1 MSERYSKL
9 FSLSE
14 NLYASGSPVVIAAG
28 ALLKDNQTGK
38 VIAQLKL
45 RNIGNKAIKA
55 ATVSIIPF
63 DTVGNPLGEPIQY
76 QYLDLNAQRDNDFGS
91 KSAISLPDIT
101 TRSFAV
107 SVTEIA
113 FVDNSVWSTTEST
126 WEPLSVPATISSLH
140 GAEFA
145 KQFCLEYGAD
155 CKNFPLSEKDLWHCT
170 CGALNH
176 KEESHCHSC
185 RKAFAAISSY
195 NVDELNAKKN
205 KRLADEKTKA
215 EYEAEQ
221 ARIKAKK
228 NAKKAKKLAIIA
240 ACAVAVLLLITKVII
255 PGLKY
260 SKADKLVEAGQYTE
274 AIKAYEAIDDSEKT
288 KERIG
293 AAYYTYGEELLA
305 EEQFDKAVTQFKN
318 AGEYKDAKDRI
329 DAAYYAYA
337 EDLLSSGNFDQ
348 AVSLFKSLGDYQ
360 DAKERVKA
368 TNYAYAED
376 LVSRGYF
383 DQAVNEFMK
392 LGDYQDA
399 IQKADEVKGKIS
411 GLTIE
416 FIGFTTSKD
425 GPIQID
431 DSLPRS
437 SDYLCY
443 TYYVDGPNPQIGYT
457 LRQRVQFPGEEP
469 KLADWV
475 TENVKAGEY
484 RGSIWEAGYTALNSG
499 TLVVEILIDKTGA
512 VVGRFEIP
520 IK

>member
-1 MSERYSKL
+1 MSERYSRL
-9 FSLSE
+9 FTLPE
-14 NLYASGSPVVIAAG
+14 NLYSIGSPVVIAAG
-28 ALLKDNQTGK
+28 ALLKDNQTGR

-55 ATVSIIPF
+55 AIVSITPF
-63 DTVGNPLGEPIQY
+63 DTVGTPLGEAIQY
-76 QYLDLNAQRDNDFGS
+76 QYLDLNAQRDHDFGS
-91 KSAISLPDIT
+91 KSAISLPDIN
-101 TRSFAV
+101 TRAFAAA
-107 SVTEIA
+107 VTKIA
-113 FVDNSVWSTTEST
+113 FVDNTVWTAAESR
-126 WEPLSVPATISSLH
+126 WESLSVPAAISSIH
-140 GAEFA
+140 GAQFA
-145 KQFCLEYGAD
+145 KQFCMEYGAD
-155 CKNFPLSEKDLWHCT
+155 CKVLPLREKDLWHCT
-170 CGALNH
+170 CGGLNH
-176 KEESHCHSC
+176 QEENLCHAC
-185 RKAFAAISSY
+185 GKNFAVISNY
-195 NVDELNAKKN
+195 NADELNAKRDQ
-205 KRLADEKTKA
+205 RLAEEKAKA
-215 EYEAEQ
+215 EYEAAQ
-221 ARIKAKK
+221 AIMKAEEK
-228 NAKKAKKLAIIA
+228 AKKAKKVGIISVGA
-240 ACAVAVLLLITKVII
+240 AAVFLLICII
-255 PGLKY
+255 ITPCVKY
-260 SKADKLVEAGQYTE
+260 SQADKLVETGQYDE
-274 AIKAYEAIDDSEKT
+274 AIKAYSAMEQSAKRDA
-288 KERIG
+288 RIS
-293 AAYYTYGEELLA
+293 AAYYAHAESLLEKKEYEE
-305 EEQFDKAVTQFKN
+305 AVTQFKN

-329 DAAYYAYA
+329 DAAHYAYA

-416 FIGFTTSKD
+416 FIGFTTGKD
-425 GPIQID
+425 GPFQID

-475 TENVKAGEY
+475 YENVKAGEY
-484 RGSIWEAGYTALNSG
+484 RGTIWEAGYTSLNSG
-499 TLVVEILIDKTGA
+499 TLVVEILINKTGA